1 MTKGRNDGAG
11 WAAARLRPPPLGGG
25 GLANSKHPPE
35 TRHQGRRPDVGRGNG
50 ASFRSLYSM
59 AGPTDTGRAGS
70 SDASETGYLE
80 ISSSEF
86 LPQAPPPFARNIVPE
101 TPVQPDPYRFTIY
114 NVTMSPLSTSRR
126 SATGRNAFLLF
137 SSSEFRGPT
146 MLHSSARD
154 GLVAGNGLRQ

>member
-25 GLANSKHPPE
+25 ALRIPSTPRRLATRVVVQTSVGAMARLSGPSTRWLDPPTPVAPGAATRAKRGTWKFRPANS
-35 TRHQGRRPDVGRGNG
+35 
-50 ASFRSLYSM
+50 
-59 AGPTDTGRAGS
+59 
-70 SDASETGYLE
+70 SD
-80 ISSSEF
+80 
-86 LPQAPPPFARNIVPE
+86 PPPLARNIVPE

-126 SATGRNAFLLF
+126 SATGRNAFLLV

>member
-1 MTKGRNDGAG
+1 MTERVGPPLDCVRPLLAGGALRIQSTPRRLATRVVVVQTPVG
-11 WAAARLRPPPLGGG
+11 AMARLSGPSTRWLDPPTPVAPGAATRAKRGTWKFRP
-25 GLANSKHPPE
+25 ANS
-35 TRHQGRRPDVGRGNG
+35 
-50 ASFRSLYSM
+50 
-59 AGPTDTGRAGS
+59 
-70 SDASETGYLE
+70 SD
-80 ISSSEF
+80 
-86 LPQAPPPFARNIVPE
+86 PPPFARNIVPE